1 MRVFQQ
7 PPRTRRSI
15 ALPALAAVFLLAPAP
30 ALAQGSLK
38 ELYDRATERLNNKD
52 VETACELFKQVEAQ
66 NSGFENVVSLRKAA
80 CAGADRQLLLHKA
93 EDSLFTE
100 CRQLFN
106 QGEYDDAKVKCQNA
120 LDKSRQLQ
128 HPRHQDEARQT
139 LNDIDAKKDQA
150 QQADQQ
156 RQKCNSIFQEAMTL
170 EGQGQLAD
178 ARDRFKRVAQMGC
191 PQAGEAQR
199 RADDL
204 NTRIGKNKEEEAR
217 RQQTQAEQAQRL
229 QEQEKK
235 AEEAFNDCLRR
246 YNAHDLSGAQGRCQD
261 VVRLNGKR
269 RAEAER
275 YLTKIRTELAGEVK
289 PVPPKPPPEGNEN
302 VLRAGLRAYLNGN
315 YAEAETALSA
325 YVDSHGA
332 KHALAYFFRGAAH
345 SSLYFLSGEKE
356 QEQKNQALADFGT
369 AKDQGFASQPSE
381 KFVSPKILA
390 LYQQAGSAGPH

>member
-1 MRVFQQ
+1 MSWS
-7 PPRTRRSI
+7 RSSK
-15 ALPALAAVFLLAPAP
+15 ASGSAAVRALAVLLLLAPAP
-30 ALAQGSLK
+30 AFAQGSVK
-38 ELYDRATERLNNKD
+38 ETYDKARERLNNND
-52 VETACELFKQVEAQ
+52 VEAACELFKQVEAQ
-66 NSGFENVVSLRKAA
+66 NSGFENVVSFRKAA
-80 CAGADRQLLLHKA
+80 CAGADRQLLMHRA

-120 LDKSRQLQ
+120 LDKSKSLY
-128 HPRHQDEARQT
+128 HPRHQVEANQV
-139 LNDIDAKKDQA
+139 LKDIDAKKNQA

-156 RQKCNSIFQEAMTL
+156 RQKCNSIFQEAMTAEKENRL
-170 EGQGQLAD
+170 GE
-178 ARDRFKRVAQMGC
+178 ARDGFSRVAKTDC

-199 RADDL
+199 RAGEL
-204 NTRIGKNKEEEAR
+204 NAQIRKKQEDEA
-217 RQQTQAEQAQRL
+217 QQVQTQAEQAQRL